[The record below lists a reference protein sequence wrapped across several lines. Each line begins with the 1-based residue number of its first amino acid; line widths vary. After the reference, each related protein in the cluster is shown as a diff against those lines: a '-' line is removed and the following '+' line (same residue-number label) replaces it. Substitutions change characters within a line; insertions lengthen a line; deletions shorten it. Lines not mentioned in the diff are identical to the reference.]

1 MKKRKD
7 ILPKS
12 QLVSE
17 LKDCEFIKQPYLYA
31 TIGGDFTLTERSI
44 MIELMN
50 SLQDQFNQYLKKGN
64 AGKQLVL
71 FPELGMPEG
80 NELSDCLDNPKDKK
94 QAENKIVTLRV
105 DTASI
110 GVKPDAYHILQE
122 TCENLKNM
130 SVTYIRRNPETGQL
144 RRVFANV
151 FTEISMPVKEK
162 IGGTYKYKKSTTRRE
177 NYVEV
182 QMTLNTLRYLCDLG
196 NGLGYMNHLRHIT
209 RICRR
214 KRTPSIYIYLT
225 RWKDIGS
232 KSVNLIELKKYL
244 GLIEEVTE
252 TDKSGNKV
260 KVEKDLYPKFSRFC
274 STVLDPIKEDLDELS
289 EHNLVD
295 FTFDYRPLYKNG
307 AKRGNPEN
315 LQFQIKLSGLGEELR
330 QQRKRIN
337 QPADAWTLLRTE
349 YKLTDTDVKG
359 LSDMLPDDLV
369 NDFRKYVLELG
380 DMVKRY
386 NPRSIKAYVI
396 TSLKNFITSHTP
408 EVQTVPS
415 DQDEKQRE
423 KKENPTLQPTEKEL
437 QDWQIFMDVIQ
448 NNCTMTE
455 YNTWLSF
462 LVYGGTDGKEITIKV
477 PNTFFYSYIQENF
490 KSLLTQA
497 SQTAFGENSVLRYEV
512 IQQ

>member
-1 MKKRKD
+1 MKKQKD

-64 AGKQLVL
+64 AGRQLVL
-71 FPELGMPEG
+71 FPELGMPEE
-80 NELSDCLDNPKDKK
+80 NDLAECLDKSKDNK
-94 QAENKIVTLRV
+94 QTENKIVTLRV

-122 TCENLKNM
+122 TCDNLKNM
-130 SVTYIRRNPETGQL
+130 SVTYIRRDAETGQL

-151 FTEISMPVKEK
+151 FAEINMPVREK

-177 NYVEV
+177 SYVEV

-232 KSVNLIELKKYL
+232 KSVNLVELKKYL

-252 TDKSGNKV
+252 TDKNGNKV
-260 KVEKDLYPKFSRFC
+260 KVDKDLYPKFSRFC

-295 FTFDYRPLYKNG
+295 FTFDYKPLYKNG

-359 LSDMLPDDLV
+359 LSDMLPEELV

-386 NPRSIKAYVI
+386 KPRSVKAYVI
-396 TSLKNFITSHTP
+396 TSLKNFITSRTP
-408 EVQTVPS
+408 EAHPEPPEQKG
-415 DQDEKQRE
+415 QHKEKE
-423 KKENPTLQPTEKEL
+423 ASPTPQPTEKEL
-437 QDWQIFMDVIQ
+437 QAWQIFMDVIQ
-448 NNCTMTE
+448 NNCTVTE
-455 YNTWLSF
+455 YNTWLRF
-462 LVYGGTDGKEITIKV
+462 LDYGGTDGSTLTIKV
-477 PNTFFYSYIQENF
+477 PTAFFYTYIQENF
-490 KSLLTQA
+490 KPILARA
-497 SQTAFGENSVLRYEV
+497 SQAAFGEGTKLRYDV
-512 IQQ
+512 IQK